1 MRNTIAHLCMLSVG
15 INTGMFAYN
24 LFSDMHQFALFNLL
38 CAGGC
43 WIGYYKFKQGDESG
57 N

>member
-15 INTGMFAYN
+15 LNTGMFAYN

-43 WIGYYKFKQGDESG
+43 WIGYYKFKNGDENG